1 MKRGCRLIIT
11 LAQVVP
17 VIRSIHAHRHSVRAG
32 ARCSLGESEFINGS
46 CALGNE
52 TTEVWLNETTEV
64 WLDHLDDLST
74 VPRRGF
80 HSAFEEADLTG
91 AWGMQPWT
99 TIYGGI
105 SRGSSEPFNLVFVFG
120 GMQMTL
126 VEESDASVLAMDGD
140 TCLRSNQRVLNA
152 LRGSWLS
159 QSNFDPTPE
168 KPSLHRNAQRVLVI
182 SRNGTWWRRWLN
194 EKVLCTFTIFKHVR
208 VLTRTAG
215 VHDGRGCRVQLQ
227 H

>member
-1 MKRGCRLIIT
+1 MIKNMKRGCRLIIT

-17 VIRSIHAHRHSVRAG
+17 VIRSIHAIHAHRHSLRAG

-46 CALGNE
+46 CALG
-52 TTEVWLNETTEV
+52 NETTEV

-105 SRGSSEPFNLVFVFG
+105 SRGSTEPFNLVFVFG
-120 GMQMTL
+120 GMQMTS
-126 VEESDASVLAMDGD
+126 VEESDGSVLAMDGD
-140 TCLRSNQRVLNA
+140 TCFHSNQRVLNA

-194 EKVLCTFTIFKHVR
+194 EKVLCTLTMFKYVR

-215 VHDGRGCRVQLQ
+215 VHDARGCRVQLQ

>member
-1 MKRGCRLIIT
+1 MT
-11 LAQVVP
+11 FAQVVP

-32 ARCSLGESEFINGS
+32 ARYSLGESEFINGS
-46 CALGNE
+46 CALG
-52 TTEVWLNETTEV
+52 NETTEV

-105 SRGSSEPFNLVFVFG
+105 SRGSTEPFNLVFVFG
-120 GMQMTL
+120 GMQMTS
-126 VEESDASVLAMDGD
+126 VQESDANVQAMHGD
-140 TCLRSNQRVLNA
+140 ACVHSNQHVLNA

-159 QSNFDPTPE
+159 QSNFDPTEE

-194 EKVLCTFTIFKHVR
+194 EKVLWK
-208 VLTRTAG
+208 LTMF
-215 VHDGRGCRVQLQ
+215 
-227 H
+227 